1 MEPKDC
7 QLNQVTVTSNN
18 PIEQFRFDT
27 ILSKEPET
35 IEWIKNMNESSVM
48 LDIGSNIGIYTLA
61 SLIRNISRVYAFE
74 PSPLNFSRLSSFIYE
89 NGLQAKSNLFCL
101 GISNKQSIVYFS
113 HDLELESGLAE
124 FRQCTSHS
132 EDSFPVYLTPLDSLQ
147 DIFGIDTVTH
157 LKVDVDGPELS
168 VLNGC
173 HHLLSS
179 NALSSVLVECSI
191 NKKLTIKFVSS

>member
-1 MEPKDC
+1 
-7 QLNQVTVTSNN
+7 
-18 PIEQFRFDT
+18 
-27 ILSKEPET
+27 
-35 IEWIKNMNESSVM
+35 MNESSVL

-61 SLIRNISRVYAFE
+61 SLIRNISRVYSFE

-89 NGLQAKSNLFCL
+89 NGLQDKSNLFCL
-101 GISNKQSIVYFS
+101 GIGNKQSIVYFS

-124 FRQCTSHS
+124 FRQCTSYS
-132 EDSFPVYLTPLDSLQ
+132 KDSFPVYLTPLDSLQ
-147 DIFGIDTVTH
+147 DIFGIDSVTH

-173 HHLLSS
+173 HHLLLS

-191 NKKLTIKFVSS
+191 NETDSQVCELMKKYHFVVDPYYQEFLPHSTTRRIREGIKARNIIFKKIDK